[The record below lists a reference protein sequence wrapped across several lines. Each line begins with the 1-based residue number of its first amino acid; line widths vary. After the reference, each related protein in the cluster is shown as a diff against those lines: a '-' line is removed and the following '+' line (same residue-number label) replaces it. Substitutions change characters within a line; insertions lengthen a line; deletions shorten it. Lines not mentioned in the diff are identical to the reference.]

1 MSKYTTT
8 IYDIL
13 LNIVPDSYTL
23 TPDEL
28 VLQGVPMFFDFDF
41 PWYTDTDEYKNEFKQ
56 MYLTYYLNMEIG
68 QETLLLHKQCFKRVM
83 YENVEKMRQKYDLLK
98 SMNNVAGARVVE
110 HAENVSETETSE
122 SKNTQNSST
131 TSQQEQQSIHSDN
144 PQVTFSQNDYASD
157 MDRGQSTATATGK
170 SDGTGTANR
179 TGNTQRNLTENE
191 TDTRNSDKYFK
202 AINEGVYLINTDL
215 LEKCRKLFMRVW

>member
-1 MSKYTTT
+1 
-8 IYDIL
+8 
-13 LNIVPDSYTL
+13 
-23 TPDEL
+23 
-28 VLQGVPMFFDFDF
+28 
-41 PWYTDTDEYKNEFKQ
+41 
-56 MYLTYYLNMEIG
+56 
-68 QETLLLHKQCFKRVM
+68 
-83 YENVEKMRQKYDLLK
+83 MRQKYDLLK
-98 SMNNVAGARVVE
+98 TMNNVAGARVVE
-110 HAENVSETETSE
+110 HTENASEMETSE

-179 TGNTQRNLTENE
+179 KGNTQRNLTENE

-202 AINEGVYLINTDL
+202 AINEGVYLINTNL
-215 LEKCRKLFMRVW
+215 LEN